1 MYDRPIGS
9 QYYLPEGSGGK
20 IHVQLTYTHSILYT
34 CQKKNR
40 EKQQFKYVGGYQG
53 RKGLYQYSWIFSI
66 LPRKA
71 KEWQRRSQTPRA
83 SSEQSG

>member
-34 CQKKNR
+34 CQKKI
-40 EKQQFKYVGGYQG
+40 EKNNN
-53 RKGLYQYSWIFSI
+53 LNM
-66 LPRKA
+66 
-71 KEWQRRSQTPRA
+71 
-83 SSEQSG
+83 